1 MIFESIPF
9 YKYFGVIMKR
19 QLEELL
25 DTNLQQINH
34 ISENRHF
41 IGFSKRLGP
50 RVFVKIFKDPLKYRL
65 EYRVLRNKGNFL
77 LDFPEYFALVLKY
90 EDYIPLNKENVNDED
105 IIKIAELISDFH
117 RGNWFSIEHEK
128 GFSLE
133 KVLEKNVYRLADR
146 KEYIEISELHSK
158 FLKNI
163 SKLDE
168 EYEKTLVLIHGDFG
182 FRNIMR
188 KDGNFVLID
197 FERVKYASY
206 YLDFIK
212 YFYQDLDNDKFKKE
226 LFWKYYYE
234 HSNEEVLSE
243 ELEYCM
249 IFISAL
255 GILNYTKRVED
266 KEFEEL
272 GLKMLSDVENY
283 FEQIWDWPV
292 KVPNL
297 EKRLN
302 EYS

>member
-1 MIFESIPF
+1 MISELLPF
-9 YKYFGVIMKR
+9 YKSFDVIMKK
-19 QLEELL
+19 QLDELL

-34 ISENRHF
+34 ISENMHF
-41 IGFSKRLGP
+41 KGFSKRLGE

-77 LDFPEYFALVLKY
+77 LTFPEYSALILKY
-90 EDYIPLNKENVNDED
+90 EEFIPLSKESVEDED

-117 RGNWFSIEHEK
+117 RGNWLSIENDKEI
-128 GFSLE
+128 SLG

-146 KEYIEISELHSK
+146 KEYTKISELHSK

-188 KDGNFVLID
+188 KADDVVLID

-226 LFWKYYYE
+226 LFLKHYYE
-234 HSNEEVLSE
+234 HSSEEVLSE

-255 GILNYTKRVED
+255 GILNYTKRVKD
-266 KEFEEL
+266 KKFEEL
-272 GLKMLSDVENY
+272 GLKMLEDVENY
-283 FEQIWDWPV
+283 YI
-292 KVPNL
+292 
-297 EKRLN
+297 
-302 EYS
+302 

>member
-1 MIFESIPF
+1 MISELLPF
-9 YKYFGVIMKR
+9 YKSFDVIMKK
-19 QLEELL
+19 QLDELL

-34 ISENRHF
+34 ISENMHF
-41 IGFSKRLGP
+41 KGFSKRLGE

-77 LDFPEYFALVLKY
+77 LTFPEYSALILKY
-90 EDYIPLNKENVNDED
+90 EDYIPLNKESVNDED
-105 IIKIAELISDFH
+105 TIKIAKLISDFH
-117 RGNWFSIEHEK
+117 RGNWFEIENEK
-128 GFSLE
+128 ETSLE
-133 KVLEKNVYRLADR
+133 KVLEKNVFRLADR
-146 KEYIEISELHSK
+146 KEYTKISELYSK
-158 FLKNI
+158 FLRNI

-168 EYEKTLVLIHGDFG
+168 EYVKTLVLIHGDFG

-188 KDGNFVLID
+188 KADDVVLID

-212 YFYQDLDNDKFKKE
+212 YFYQDLDNDKLKKE
-226 LFWKYYYE
+226 LFLKHYYE

-272 GLKMLSDVENY
+272 GLKMLEDVGNY
-283 FEQIWDWPV
+283 YI
-292 KVPNL
+292 
-297 EKRLN
+297 
-302 EYS
+302 

>member
-1 MIFESIPF
+1 MISELLPF
-9 YKYFGVIMKR
+9 YKSFDVIMKK
-19 QLEELL
+19 QLDELL

-34 ISENRHF
+34 ISENMHF
-41 IGFSKRLGP
+41 KGFSKRLGK

-77 LDFPEYFALVLKY
+77 LTFPEYSALVLKY
-90 EDYIPLNKENVNDED
+90 EDYTPLNKENVNAED

-117 RGNWFSIEHEK
+117 RENCLEIENEK
-128 GFSLE
+128 EISLE

-146 KEYIEISELHSK
+146 KEYTEISELHSK

-188 KDGNFVLID
+188 KADDVVLID

-226 LFWKYYYE
+226 LFLKHYYE
-234 HSNEEVLSE
+234 YSNEEVLSK
-243 ELEYCM
+243 ELEYCL

-272 GLKMLSDVENY
+272 GLKMLEDVENY
-283 FEQIWDWPV
+283 FF
-292 KVPNL
+292 K
-297 EKRLN
+297 
-302 EYS
+302 

>member
-1 MIFESIPF
+1 
-9 YKYFGVIMKR
+9 MKR
-19 QLEELL
+19 QLDELL
-25 DTNLQQINH
+25 DANLQKINH
-34 ISENRHF
+34 ISENKHF
-41 IGFSKRLGP
+41 IGFSKKLGE

-77 LDFPEYFALVLKY
+77 LTFPERSALVMKY
-90 EDYIPLNKENVNDED
+90 EDYISLNKESVNDED
-105 IIKIAELISDFH
+105 IIKIAKLISDFH

-133 KVLEKNVYRLADR
+133 KVLEKNVFRLADR
-146 KEYIEISELHSK
+146 KEYTKIYELYSK
-158 FLKNI
+158 FLRNI

-168 EYEKTLVLIHGDFG
+168 EYGKTLVFIHGDFG
-182 FRNIMR
+182 LRNIMK
-188 KDGNFVLID
+188 KDDNFVLID

-212 YFYQDLDNDKFKKE
+212 YFYQDLDNDKRKIE
-226 LFWKYYYE
+226 LFLEHYYE
-234 HSNEEVLSE
+234 YSNEEVLSE
-243 ELEYCM
+243 ELEYCL

-283 FEQIWDWPV
+283 FEQI
-292 KVPNL
+292 
-297 EKRLN
+297 
-302 EYS
+302 

>member
-1 MIFESIPF
+1 MIFESLPF
-9 YKYFGVIMKR
+9 YIYLGVIMKR
-19 QLEELL
+19 QLDELL
-25 DTNLQQINH
+25 DTNLQPINH
-34 ISENRHF
+34 ISENKHF
-41 IGFSKRLGP
+41 IGFSKRLGES
-50 RVFVKIFKDPLKYRL
+50 VFVKIFKDPLKYKL
-65 EYRVLRNKGNFL
+65 EYKVLRDKGNLL

-90 EDYIPLNKENVNDED
+90 EDYIPLNKESLNDED
-105 IIKIAELISDFH
+105 IVKIAELISDFH
-117 RGNWFSIEHEK
+117 RGNWLSIENDKEI
-128 GFSLE
+128 SLE

-146 KEYIEISELHSK
+146 KEYTKISELHSM

-182 FRNIMR
+182 LRNIMR
-188 KDGNFVLID
+188 KDDNLVLID

-212 YFYQDLDNDKFKKE
+212 YFYQDLDNDKLKKE
-226 LFWKYYYE
+226 LFLKHYHE

-272 GLKMLSDVENY
+272 GLKMLEDVGNY
-283 FEQIWDWPV
+283 YI
-292 KVPNL
+292 
-297 EKRLN
+297 
-302 EYS
+302 

>member
-1 MIFESIPF
+1 
-9 YKYFGVIMKR
+9 MKR
-19 QLEELL
+19 QLDELL
-25 DTNLQQINH
+25 DANLQKINH
-34 ISENRHF
+34 ISENTHF
-41 IGFSKRLGP
+41 IGFSKRLGQ
-50 RVFVKIFKDPLKYRL
+50 RVFVKIFKDPLKYKL
-65 EYRVLRNKGNFL
+65 EYEVLRNKGNFL
-77 LDFPEYFALVLKY
+77 LTFPEYSALVLKY
-90 EDYIPLNKENVNDED
+90 EDYTPLNKENVNTED

-117 RGNWFSIEHEK
+117 RGNWLSIKNEK
-128 GFSLE
+128 EISLE

-146 KEYIEISELHSK
+146 KEYTEISELHSK

-182 FRNIMR
+182 LRNIMR
-188 KDGNFVLID
+188 KDDNLVLID

-226 LFWKYYYE
+226 LFLKHYYE
-234 HSNEEVLSE
+234 HLDEEVLSE

-266 KEFEEL
+266 KEFEKL
-272 GLKMLSDVENY
+272 GLKMLEDVENY
-283 FEQIWDWPV
+283 YI
-292 KVPNL
+292 
-297 EKRLN
+297 
-302 EYS
+302 

>member
-1 MIFESIPF
+1 
-9 YKYFGVIMKR
+9 MKR

-34 ISENRHF
+34 ISENKHF
-41 IGFSKRLGP
+41 IGFSKRLGQ
-50 RVFVKIFKDPLKYRL
+50 RVFVKIFKDPLKYRP
-65 EYRVLRNKGNFL
+65 EYKFLRNKSNFL
-77 LDFPEYFALVLKY
+77 LNFPEYFALVLKY
-90 EDYIPLNKENVNDED
+90 EDFTPLNKESINDED

-117 RGNWFSIEHEK
+117 RGNWLSIENDKEI
-128 GFSLE
+128 SLE

-146 KEYIEISELHSK
+146 KEYTKISEFHSK

-182 FRNIMR
+182 LRNIMR
-188 KDGNFVLID
+188 KDDNLVLID

-212 YFYQDLDNDKFKKE
+212 YFYQDLDNDKRKIE
-226 LFWKYYYE
+226 LFLEHYYE
-234 HSNEEVLSE
+234 YSNEEVLSK
-243 ELEYCM
+243 ELEYCL

-283 FEQIWDWPV
+283 FEQI
-292 KVPNL
+292 
-297 EKRLN
+297 
-302 EYS
+302 

>member
-1 MIFESIPF
+1 MISELLPF
-9 YKYFGVIMKR
+9 YKSFDVIMKK
-19 QLEELL
+19 QLDELL

-34 ISENRHF
+34 ISENMHF
-41 IGFSKRLGP
+41 KGFSKRLGE

-65 EYRVLRNKGNFL
+65 EYRVLRNKGNCL
-77 LDFPEYFALVLKY
+77 LIFPEYSTLVLKY
-90 EDYIPLNKENVNDED
+90 EDYTPLNKENVNAED

-117 RGNWFSIEHEK
+117 RENWLEIENEK
-128 GFSLE
+128 EISLE

-146 KEYIEISELHSK
+146 KEYTEISELHSK

-188 KDGNFVLID
+188 KADDVVLID

-226 LFWKYYYE
+226 LFLKHYYE
-234 HSNEEVLSE
+234 HSSEEVLSE

-266 KEFEEL
+266 KKFEEL

-283 FEQIWDWPV
+283 FF
-292 KVPNL
+292 K
-297 EKRLN
+297 
-302 EYS
+302 

>member
-1 MIFESIPF
+1 
-9 YKYFGVIMKR
+9 MKR
-19 QLEELL
+19 QLDELL

-34 ISENRHF
+34 ISENKHF
-41 IGFSKRLGP
+41 IGFSKKLGE

-77 LDFPEYFALVLKY
+77 LTFPEYFALVLKY
-90 EDYIPLNKENVNDED
+90 DDFIPLNKESVDDKD
-105 IIKIAELISDFH
+105 IVKIAKLISDFH
-117 RGNWFSIEHEK
+117 RGNCLEIENDKEI
-128 GFSLE
+128 SLK

-146 KEYIEISELHSK
+146 KEYTKISKLHSR

-163 SKLDE
+163 SKLEE

-182 FRNIMR
+182 LRNIMR
-188 KDGNFVLID
+188 KDDNLVLID

-212 YFYQDLDNDKFKKE
+212 YFYQDLDNDKFKKD
-226 LFWKYYYE
+226 LFLKHYYK

-255 GILNYTKRVED
+255 GILNYTLRVKD
-266 KEFEEL
+266 KEFEKL
-272 GLKMLSDVENY
+272 GLKMLEDVENY
-283 FEQIWDWPV
+283 YI
-292 KVPNL
+292 
-297 EKRLN
+297 
-302 EYS
+302 